1 MVAAFSVVAPSVSLG
16 RQWLVGGSLVLVMV
30 MIVVVVTRHPVPPA
44 ETAQVLRWCS
54 LLAFLPCGRICRIG
68 IAPFPQR
75 LAVWPLA
82 ALIRA
87 EE

>member
-1 MVAAFSVVAPSVSLG
+1 MVPRSSLVALLVPFG
-16 RQWLVGGSLVLVMV
+16 RPLVGLGLVVMML
-30 MIVVVVTRHPVPPA
+30 MIVVVVTRHPVPPV

-54 LLAFLPCGRICRIG
+54 LLAFLPCRRICRIG
-68 IAPFPQR
+68 ITPFPQR